1 MRTIKLTGNQALHV
15 YLNCHNLLYLAC
27 FITFLQACDPK
38 ENDSLSSNKTSV
50 TAKKT
55 SDNQSSNTKTYK
67 RIVTI
72 GDEVTETVIALGDSS
87 KIVAIGRTCPKYPD
101 FQRPKVGYELT
112 LQTKFI
118 LDHKPDLVISSTEAS
133 PSAIV
138 EEIREQKIDYLILE
152 PIQDLPSVTGFI
164 LEIAE
169 ILQKKPQG
177 EKIIKQISQKL
188 NKVKDLKGTRK
199 DTAKVMYVLV
209 RGAGFMLMG
218 GSATSF
224 DAIIQLAGGKNV
236 VTEIDGLQRVTEQDM
251 IQLNPDF
258 LLMSH
263 QSYDSFKSKAYDMP
277 ILYASRAYR
286 FGRVV
291 MIDENRLRSPGVDIG
306 ETALELA
313 KALYQQQ
320 YFAPLIPANP
330 KPDVVTEK
338 SEDLEIV
345 PQNE

>member
-1 MRTIKLTGNQALHV
+1 MKTIKLTGNQVFHVIFNCHTLV
-15 YLNCHNLLYLAC
+15 YLLCS
-27 FITFLQACDPK
+27 FIFLQACNSKQNDNPSSTKKSIAAK
-38 ENDSLSSNKTSV
+38 E
-50 TAKKT
+50 A
-55 SDNQSSNTKTYK
+55 SDNQSSNSKSYQ
-67 RIVTI
+67 RIITI
-72 GDEVTETVIALGDSS
+72 GDAVTEAVIALGDSS

-118 LDHKPDLVISSTEAS
+118 LDHKPDLVISDAEAS
-133 PSAIV
+133 PSEIV
-138 EEIREQKIDYLILE
+138 QEVRDKKIDYLILE
-152 PIQDLPSVTGFI
+152 PVENLPSVTGFVRA
-164 LEIAE
+164 IAE

-177 EKIIKQISQKL
+177 EKIIKAITQKL
-188 NKVKDLKGTRK
+188 NEAKDLKGSRK
-199 DTAKVMYVLV
+199 DSVKVMYVLV

-218 GSATSF
+218 GSSTSF

-236 VTEIDGLQRVTEQDM
+236 ATEIEGLQRVTEQDM
-251 IQLNPDF
+251 LQLNPDF

-291 MIDENRLRSPGVDIG
+291 MMDENRLRSPGVDIG
-306 ETALELA
+306 DTAYELA

-320 YFAPLIPANP
+320 YFTPLIPANP

>member
-1 MRTIKLTGNQALHV
+1 MRTIKLTGNQTFHIFFNYYTII
-15 YLNCHNLLYLAC
+15 YLGS
-27 FITFLQACDPK
+27 FIIFLQACNPK
-38 ENDSLSSNKTSV
+38 DNGSPSTNEEAAV
-50 TAKKT
+50 TKET
-55 SDNQSSNTKTYK
+55 SDNQSSKSKTYK

-72 GDEVTETVIALGDSS
+72 GDAVTETVIALGDSS

-101 FQRPKVGYELT
+101 FQKPKVGYELT

-118 LDHKPDLVISSTEAS
+118 LDHKPDLVISSSEAS
-133 PSAIV
+133 PSKIIQ
-138 EEIREQKIDYLILE
+138 EIRDQKIDYLILE
-152 PIQDLPSVTGFI
+152 PIQDLPSMTGFV

-169 ILQKKPQG
+169 TLQKKPQG

-188 NKVKDLKGTRK
+188 NEAKGLKGSRK
-199 DTAKVMYVLV
+199 DSVKVMYVLV

-218 GSATSF
+218 GSSTSF

-236 VTEIDGLQRVTEQDM
+236 ATDVDGLKRVTEQDM
-251 IQLNPDF
+251 LQLNPDF

-291 MIDENRLRSPGVDIG
+291 MMDENRLKSPGVDIG
-306 ETALELA
+306 ETAYELA

-338 SEDLEIV
+338 SNDLEIV
-345 PQNE
+345 SQDE